1 MYYKFVQNGYI
12 IGVGVGAGGEEIS
25 ETEYNKLLD
34 IIANRPEAPE
44 GYYYALKDICEW
56 KLQKLPPSEQNEE
69 VEEEIML
76 NEV

>member
-25 ETEYNKLLD
+25 EAEYNKLLD

-44 GYYYALKDICEW
+44 GYCYALKDICEW
-56 KLQKLPPSEQNEE
+56 ELQKLPPSEQNEE
-69 VEEEIML
+69 VEEEISI
-76 NEV
+76 